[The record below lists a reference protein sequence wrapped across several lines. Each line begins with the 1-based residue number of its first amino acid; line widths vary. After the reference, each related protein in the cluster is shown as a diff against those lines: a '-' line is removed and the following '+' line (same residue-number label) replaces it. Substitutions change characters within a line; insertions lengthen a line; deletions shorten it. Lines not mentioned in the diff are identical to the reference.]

1 MITIIGSVGKGGRN
15 LPDDVKKIQGLL
27 NASPI
32 ITKKLVADG
41 KYGQLTFQAIL
52 QYQMSIF
59 HNALAGDG
67 VIHPRGKTLQS
78 LNNPHTRPVKT
89 ISLAMAQARGF
100 AIGGHNA
107 SAVAPNSSSGGKLTD
122 SDYQEAAKSLGPDVE
137 VAMIRAFAEV
147 ESGGKSG
154 FGVTGF
160 PKIAF
165 EGHIF
170 RTSTK
175 RAYDKSH
182 PLLSYPYVKKA
193 GPEWQKNNKNDA
205 TAVETLKAAMQ
216 LNRTAAYEA
225 CSWGMFQVMGFNYGK
240 CGFSTIDAFVESMKS
255 GEAGQL
261 KAFVGFCIK
270 TPGLKDALA
279 KKDFVKCAKLYNGDD
294 YGDYD
299 KRISKAYKKYSGG

>member
-1 MITIIGSVGKGGRN
+1 MITIIGTVGKGGRN

-32 ITKKLVADG
+32 VTKKLVADG

-59 HNALAGDG
+59 HNAQASDG
-67 VIHPRGKTLQS
+67 VIDTRGKTLQS
-78 LNNPHTRPVKT
+78 LNNPHTMPIKT
-89 ISLAMAQARGF
+89 VSPGMVQARGF
-100 AIGGHNA
+100 AIGGHTA
-107 SAVAPNSSSGGKLTD
+107 SVAAPNSGGKLTD
-122 SDYQEAAKSLGPDVE
+122 SDFQNAARTLGPNVE
-137 VAMIRAFAEV
+137 AAMIRAFAEV

-154 FGVTGF
+154 FGATGF

-175 RAYDKSH
+175 RAYDKTH

-216 LNRTAAYEA
+216 LNRAAAYEA
-225 CSWGMFQVMGFNYGK
+225 CSWGMFQVMGFNYWM
-240 CGFSTIDAFVESMKS
+240 CGFSSVDAFVESMKA
-255 GEAGQL
+255 GESGQL
-261 KAFVGFCIK
+261 KAFVGYCIK
-270 TPGLKDALA
+270 KPGLKDALA
-279 KKDFVKCAKLYNGDD
+279 NKNFINCAKLYNGDD

-299 KRISKAYKKYSGG
+299 KRIEKSYKKYSGG